1 VLRIPRDRLDTASLR
16 SRLGV
21 AGLLCA
27 LSVGCGSAKRP
38 GEARAAEAGGPS
50 SRIEERSLSERPP
63 LSVIERQGDPEAA
76 IAFASLASAAP
87 ELHAAFGEVLA
98 QRMARAG
105 FQAQLVAHGL
115 GFELMV
121 LGENAE
127 RARLATQALL
137 QALTRPLAPGELG
150 TASAPADADRTPASA
165 VAQCSAEL
173 PGRRRVTDAAELDR
187 ERTASF
193 ARDRSA
199 WAVVG
204 DAEAAEAVGAALAAG
219 PDWPELGQVR
229 STLSERSVTEVL
241 RGDRATLSV
250 ALTVADPNRA
260 LGAAASLGDAK
271 SPLAIRLAA
280 LGAGLRLRRVVAT
293 AHPVGACLR
302 VDSDLDASP
311 LPDARRLGFAIQLI
325 DEEAGL
331 SLAKVTGENRLE
343 LTAISAADPRLAARA
358 AAYRALTEPARRLA
372 PARLIALTTPDE
384 GPLAPSLDAA
394 IEQARVE
401 MAAPAI
407 ETRLRVEAG
416 QPGIWAL
423 VSTPC
428 AAATERADN
437 AGHAAVLLGAAA
449 ARPTGNV
456 RLEPWVG
463 AEGLGI
469 LGFAE
474 RAAGE
479 TDAETA
485 ARLGNALGQALLA
498 PPEAVD
504 VATARGELLR
514 GAGVEPHPLLDALL
528 ESLAPGHVGALA
540 PRGSATSLQAASREA
555 VLARQRDL
563 WRLPHRLAI
572 LSSTDA
578 ADAAFVTRSL
588 SRWLKTPDARRASP
602 CESEISAPVRGDL
615 SLSAGSGATPEGS
628 YLAFR
633 IPGKSGAEANLLAE
647 LLNLPG
653 GALARALTDP
663 ELVGA
668 ARALVFG
675 SSSARAFVVQ
685 VSAFEGREAEALSRV
700 QKLFERLSSGG
711 ILTSAET
718 DAALGRQRTA
728 RRLAALDP
736 RYRLVQLLEPG
747 SAAPVDAAALRKL
760 ASTLRPE
767 LAVIARNAAR
777 PAGAP
782 NGVGGKTPTS
792 R

>member
-1 VLRIPRDRLDTASLR
+1 VLRIRRDRLDTASLR
-16 SRLGV
+16 LRLGV
-21 AGLLCA
+21 AGLSCA
-27 LSVGCGSAKRP
+27 LSLGCGSAQRP
-38 GEARAAEAGGPS
+38 GEARAAQAGGPS

-63 LSVIERQGDPEAA
+63 LSVIERQGDPEVA

-87 ELHAAFGEVLA
+87 ELHAAFGEILS
-98 QRMARAG
+98 QRMTRAG
-105 FQAQLVAHGL
+105 FQTQLVAHGL

-137 QALTRPLAPGELG
+137 QALTRPLLSTELG
-150 TASAPADADRTPASA
+150 TTSAPAEVDRTPTSA
-165 VAQCSAEL
+165 VARCSADL
-173 PGRRRVTDAAELDR
+173 PSRRRVTDAAELDR
-187 ERTASF
+187 ERIASF

-204 DAEAAEAVGAALAAG
+204 DAQAAEAVAAALAAG
-219 PDWPELGQVR
+219 PDWPELGHVR

-271 SPLAIRLAA
+271 SALAIRLAA

-325 DEEAGL
+325 EEEAGL
-331 SLAKVTGENRLE
+331 SLGKIKDENRLE
-343 LTAISAADPRLAARA
+343 ATAVSAADPRLAARA
-358 AAYRALTEPARRLA
+358 AAYRALTEPASHLPTSRLV
-372 PARLIALTTPDE
+372 ALTTPDE
-384 GPLAPSLDAA
+384 GPLVPSLDAA
-394 IEQARVE
+394 IEQARVD
-401 MAAPAI
+401 MAAPAL
-407 ETRLRVEAG
+407 ETRLRVETG

-428 AAATERADN
+428 AAMTERADN

-449 ARPTGNV
+449 ARTNGNV

-479 TDAETA
+479 TDAEAA
-485 ARLGNALGQALLA
+485 ARLGDALGQALVA
-498 PPEAVD
+498 PPDALE
-504 VATARGELLR
+504 VATARGELLK
-514 GAGVEPHPLLDALL
+514 GAGIEPHPLLDALL

-563 WRLPHRLAI
+563 LRLPHRLAV

-588 SRWLKTPDARRASP
+588 SRWLKAPDPRRASP
-602 CESEISAPVRGDL
+602 CESEISAPVRGEL
-615 SLSAGSGATPEGS
+615 SLTAGSSAAPEGS
-628 YLAFR
+628 YMAFR
-633 IPGKSGAEANLLAE
+633 IPAKSGAEASLLAE

-653 GALARALTDP
+653 GALARALADP
-663 ELVGA
+663 DLVGA

-675 SSSARAFVVQ
+675 GSSARAFVVQ
-685 VSAFEGREAEALSRV
+685 VSAFDGREQEALSRI

-711 ILTSAET
+711 ILTSAEIET
-718 DAALGRQRTA
+718 ALGRQRTA

-736 RYRLVQLLEPG
+736 RYRLVQLLEP
-747 SAAPVDAAALRKL
+747 SPAAPVDAAALRRL
-760 ASTLRPE
+760 ASNLRPE
-767 LAVIARNAAR
+767 LAVIARSVTRAAGS
-777 PAGAP
+777 PS
-782 NGVGGKTPTS
+782 GVGGKTPTS